1 MEHQGKHTF
10 ENLLICAI
18 DSCLSA
24 IIRAL
29 LPMITI
35 KDIAQQL
42 GLSPSTVGRAIADHP
57 RISRAT
63 KERVR
68 EAAETLGYV
77 ANTPARVMRGA
88 SSRLVGLLVPDVRNS
103 FFSMVAYVLSKC
115 FENEGFHL
123 ALSITDDDRDTEMQ
137 QVREMVS
144 ARVAGI
150 VIVPSAAPRRETL
163 TLLKTVPHVQFLR
176 RLPTLHADWFGL
188 DEERALFD
196 ATNHLLRL
204 GHRHIGYIGDD
215 IFPTGKARYDGFRHA
230 FAEAKCAIDQRLV
243 ELGPATVPF
252 GTEATARLLQQRPTA
267 LLTASVPV
275 TVGMVD
281 HLETVKIEIPS
292 ELSVV
297 GFGDGSWHKWW
308 RSGLTT
314 LHLPVAELATSCGL
328 WFIHCLRTGRPT
340 DSKEP
345 HISINRSLLVNRS
358 TTAPPKS

>member
-1 MEHQGKHTF
+1 
-10 ENLLICAI
+10 
-18 DSCLSA
+18 
-24 IIRAL
+24 
-29 LPMITI
+29 MITI

-57 RISRAT
+57 RISSET

-68 EAAETLGYV
+68 IAAEALGYV
-77 ANTPARVMRGA
+77 ANTPARVMRGG

-115 FENEGFHL
+115 FESEGFHL

-163 TLLKTVPHVQFLR
+163 TLLKSVPHVQFLR
-176 RLPTLHADWFGL
+176 RLPALNADWFGL
-188 DEERALFD
+188 DEERAFLD
-196 ATNHLLRL
+196 ATNHLLDL
-204 GHRHIGYIGDD
+204 GHRRIAYIGDV
-215 IFPTGKARYDGFRHA
+215 IFPTGKARYDGFRRA
-230 FAEAKCAIDQRLV
+230 YSEAGFAIDRQLV
-243 ELGPATVPF
+243 ELGPPTIPF
-252 GTEATARLLQQRPTA
+252 GIEATSRVLEKRPAPTA
-267 LLTASVPV
+267 ILTASVPV

-281 HLETVKIEIPS
+281 YLETIKIEIPR
-292 ELSVV
+292 ELSIV

-314 LHLPVAELATSCGL
+314 LRLPVSELATSCGL
-328 WFIHCLRTGRPT
+328 WLLHCLRTGRAT
-340 DSKEP
+340 GGKGP
-345 HISINRSLLVNRS
+345 HIAINQSLLVIRNS
-358 TTAPPKS
+358 TAPPNS

>member
-1 MEHQGKHTF
+1 
-10 ENLLICAI
+10 
-18 DSCLSA
+18 
-24 IIRAL
+24 
-29 LPMITI
+29 MITI

-57 RISRAT
+57 RISRET

-68 EAAETLGYV
+68 LAAEALGYV

-103 FFSMVAYVLSKC
+103 FFSMVAYTLSKC

-163 TLLKTVPHVQFLR
+163 ALLKTVPHVQFLR
-176 RLPTLHADWFGL
+176 RLPSLRADWFGL

-196 ATNHLLRL
+196 ATNHLLNL
-204 GHRHIGYIGDD
+204 GHRRIGYIGDV
-215 IFPTGKARYDGFRHA
+215 IFPTGKARYEGFRRA
-230 FAEAKCAIDQRLV
+230 ISEAKCTIDEGLV
-243 ELGPATVPF
+243 ELGPATIPF
-252 GTEATARLLQQRPTA
+252 GFEATLRLLERRPSPTA
-267 LLTASVPV
+267 ILTASVPV

-281 HLETVKIEIPS
+281 HLETVKIDIPR
-292 ELSVV
+292 ELSIV
-297 GFGDGSWHKWW
+297 GFGDESWHKWW

-314 LHLPVAELATSCGL
+314 LRLPVAELATSCGL

-345 HISINRSLLVNRS
+345 HVSINQSLFVSRN